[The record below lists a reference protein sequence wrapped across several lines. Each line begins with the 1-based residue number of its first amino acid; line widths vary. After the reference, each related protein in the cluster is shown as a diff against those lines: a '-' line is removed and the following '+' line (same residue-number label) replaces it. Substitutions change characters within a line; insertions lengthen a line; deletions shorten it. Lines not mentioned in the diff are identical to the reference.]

1 MARTDALAIEG
12 LDAALDRAEA
22 YLDCSVDAPFIEA
35 LRTHAQMQAA
45 CERFAQRVPLLANIT
60 EGGKTPPLDTAA
72 LQALG
77 FRRAIF
83 PGGTVR
89 AVAHAL
95 AGYYASLQAHGST
108 APWKDRMLDFDGL
121 NALIGTP
128 ELLAHARR
136 YDAA

>member
-1 MARTDALAIEG
+1 LAIEG

-22 YLDCSVDAPFIEA
+22 YLDCGVDALFIEA
-35 LRTHAQMQAA
+35 QRTPAQMQAA
-45 CERFAQRVPLLANIT
+45 CSRFAARVPLLANIV

-77 FRRAIF
+77 FRLAIV

-89 AVAHAL
+89 AVAQTL
-95 AGYYASLQAHGST
+95 AGFYASLQAHGST
-108 APWKDRMLDFDGL
+108 APWKDRMLDFYGL
-121 NALIGTP
+121 NALIGTS

-136 YDAA
+136 YDGEA